1 MNLKVDLDLKSRISV
16 KYIYKFQNKASV
28 QVLGQLYNSV
38 VFGFF
43 KRVKNEMLSLFY
55 YTRYS
60 YPPSSPYG
68 DVCVTG
74 THGLFYSCMTTYTV
88 CLQKVNE

>member
-43 KRVKNEMLSLFY
+43 TRVKNEMLSLFY

-60 YPPSSPYG
+60 S
-68 DVCVTG
+68 
-74 THGLFYSCMTTYTV
+74 YSY
-88 CLQKVNE
+88 L